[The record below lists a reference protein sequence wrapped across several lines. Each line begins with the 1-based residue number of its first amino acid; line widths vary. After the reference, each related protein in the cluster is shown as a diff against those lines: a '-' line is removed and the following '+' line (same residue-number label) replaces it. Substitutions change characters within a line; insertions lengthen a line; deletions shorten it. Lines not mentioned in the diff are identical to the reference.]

1 MPFVKG
7 KSGNPGGRPKGRQNT
22 ATLEIKVLTR
32 NLFDHAYWQRIRAQL
47 RDGSLHPS
55 IEARLLAYAY
65 GEPRAH
71 DAAGPR
77 IAISVGFLE
86 APDRPG
92 EVVEAIGAGTT
103 FQAPLAL
110 RSVASQDS

>member
-1 MPFVKG
+1 MPFAKG
-7 KSGNPGGRPKGRQNT
+7 RSGNPGGRPKGRPNQVT
-22 ATLEIKVLTR
+22 QEIRALSRT
-32 NLFDHAYWQRIRAQL
+32 LFDAAYWQRIRTQL

-92 EVVEAIGAGTT
+92 EVVEAVDAGMTFRAPVALSSGA
-103 FQAPLAL
+103 
-110 RSVASQDS
+110 SEDS